1 MTAII
6 TLPRWLSGPANKYV
20 TRSGGAYTP
29 DDVALRFALAL
40 RIHDTAD
47 SIRAVAF
54 NLVGKV
60 CLEHQPTMKRL
71 ARSEDD
77 AEVIAAAIRVINR
90 CCDLLGYEPGKP
102 FLRNEVR
109 RSKRYIEFTTEQ
121 LQALGESYA
130 AGSSLRQLS
139 ASYGISESVVSRR
152 LKAMGVAVRPTGRS
166 WAITD
171 ELMDRGQALKD
182 SGMTWVQVGKEV
194 GVGWESLTA
203 AMRRRRA
210 RRAKADE

>member
-6 TLPRWLSGPANKYV
+6 TLPRWLSGSTNKYV

-47 SIRAVAF
+47 SIRSVAF

-60 CLEHQPTMKRL
+60 CREHQPTMKRL

-90 CCDLLGYEPGKP
+90 CCDLLGYAPGQP
-102 FLRNEVR
+102 FLRNEVK
-109 RSKRYIEFTTEQ
+109 RSRRYIEFTPEQ
-121 LQALGESYA
+121 LNAMGASYE
-130 AGSSLRQLS
+130 AGATLRALS
-139 ASYGISESVVSRR
+139 ARYGISESVVSRR

-166 WAITD
+166 WSITD
-171 ELMDRGQALKD
+171 ELMNRGQALKD
-182 SGMTWVQVGKEV
+182 SGMTWAQVGKEV
-194 GVGWESLTA
+194 GIGWESLTA

-210 RRAKADE
+210 REAKAHE